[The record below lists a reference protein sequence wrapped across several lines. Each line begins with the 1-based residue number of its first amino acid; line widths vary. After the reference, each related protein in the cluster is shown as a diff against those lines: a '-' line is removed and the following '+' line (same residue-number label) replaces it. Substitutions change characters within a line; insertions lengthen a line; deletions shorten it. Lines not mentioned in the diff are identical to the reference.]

1 MQDEQTD
8 FSTARIEQPSAPLAP
23 FPVKHNPFKRFLHW
37 VRHDRGGHYFLIA
50 LAVALAT
57 GGGLIYYMNSQPLP
71 EVPAA
76 TVTPKPQPKEPP
88 KYYSPLTGVQ
98 VPDEALTKRPVTAI
112 MIENSP
118 DARPQSGLKDAG
130 IVFEAVAEGG
140 ITRFNALYQEARPGL
155 IGPVRSV
162 RPYYVEWA
170 AAYDPAVAHIGGS
183 HRALQMVRGGG
194 YGVDLDQFFNAGT
207 YWRASD
213 RYAPHNVYT
222 SFDKLDALNAAKGKT
237 SSTFTAWERQDGKK
251 SEAPNA
257 TSIDIDVSSGS
268 YAVHYDYDAASNT
281 YIRKQGG
288 VPHTDREAGQIQPSV
303 AIAIKVPMSLG
314 FEDGNREQ
322 ITTTGSGEGY
332 VFQNGTVTA
341 VTWAKTDAKAPI
353 TFTGADGKPLVLN
366 RGQTW
371 ITALANTRG
380 VSWQ

>member
-1 MQDEQTD
+1 MEEQLPTPD
-8 FSTARIEQPSAPLAP
+8 PFTPPTVKQNPL
-23 FPVKHNPFKRFLHW
+23 KRFWNW
-37 VRHDRGGHYFLIA
+37 VRYDRGGRLFLVA
-50 LAVALAT
+50 LAVVIAT
-57 GGGLIYYMNSQPLP
+57 GVGLIVWMNSQPLP

-76 TVTPKPQPKEPP
+76 TTVPKPKPKEPP

-140 ITRFNALYQEARPGL
+140 ITRFNALYQESRPAL

-170 AAYDPAVAHIGGS
+170 AAYDPAVVHIGGS

-194 YGVDLDQFFNAGT
+194 YGTDLDQFFNPGA

-222 SFDKLDALNAAKGKT
+222 SFDRLDALMAEKGKT
-237 SSTFTAWERQDGKK
+237 ASNFTPWPRQDGQK

-257 TSIDIDVSSGS
+257 TSIDIAVSTGAF
-268 YAVHYDYDAASNT
+268 AVHYDYDATSNT
-281 YIRKQGG
+281 YVRKQGG
-288 VPHTDREAGQIQPSV
+288 EPHTDREAGPIQPAV

-314 FEDGNREQ
+314 FEDGYREQ
-322 ITTTGSGEGY
+322 ITTTGSGEGF

-341 VTWAKTDAKAPI
+341 ITWSRDSDKAPLVLKA
-353 TFTGADGKPLVLN
+353 ADGKPIALN

-371 ITALANTRG
+371 VTALASDRS